1 MRSWVLEDLAHDCDG
16 GFVTRCLL
24 NIWGT
29 MLFLRLTWVIGQ
41 CGIWQV
47 SKDQCSFICM
57 IIKTSKLCRFWRKS
71 TRAWWW
77 SLLATSSPV
86 CPLCPCRQSQPMD
99 RSQLAV
105 FTTWSPGSSLSEE
118 VNSIIK
124 FNLRALGPAI
134 GGSIGIMFTVSVFAR
149 IIFFLFWVLSLP
161 WKGGEHCLRW
171 NVHNWFCYLCQW
183 SHAGDFDSL
192 LQRSICG
199 NQFVEIKIYSS

>member
-1 MRSWVLEDLAHDCDG
+1 
-16 GFVTRCLL
+16 
-24 NIWGT
+24 
-29 MLFLRLTWVIGQ
+29 
-41 CGIWQV
+41 
-47 SKDQCSFICM
+47 M
-57 IIKTSKLCRFWRKS
+57 IIKTSKLYRFWRKS

-118 VNSIIK
+118 VISITK

-149 IIFFLFWVLSLP
+149 TIFFFSWVLSLP

-183 SHAGDFDSL
+183 SHAGDSLEMSKQRKQNCFASKLSFLGRDSW
-192 LQRSICG
+192 LQWNCG
-199 NQFVEIKIYSS
+199 QGMSPSWL